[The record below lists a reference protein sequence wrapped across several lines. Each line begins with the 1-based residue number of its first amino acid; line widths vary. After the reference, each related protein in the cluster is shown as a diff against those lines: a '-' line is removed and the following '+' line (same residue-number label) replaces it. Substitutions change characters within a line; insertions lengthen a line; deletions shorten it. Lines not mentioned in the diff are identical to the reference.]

1 MSWRSMG
8 ARVARRF
15 RGEESGAALVEFAI
29 ASLMLIMLIL
39 GMVEL
44 AELYRRFQAL
54 TDAARE
60 GARYAVVSSPAD
72 SAGAVAKVK
81 ERLAGQ
87 GITPKSVTVTG
98 LAAGYGNPATVT
110 IEYDYQFSYVSSFT
124 GATTVPLKTL
134 ARMRIE

>member
-1 MSWRSMG
+1 MG
-8 ARVARRF
+8 VRAARRF
-15 RGEESGAALVEFAI
+15 RADESGAALVEFAV

-39 GMVEL
+39 GMVEF

-60 GARYAVVSSPAD
+60 GARFAVVSSPSD
-72 SAGAVAKVK
+72 SAGTVTQVK
-81 ERLAGQ
+81 NRLASQ
-87 GITPKSVTVTG
+87 GIVPKKVTVTG

-110 IEYDYQFSYVSSFT
+110 IEYDYKFSYVSSFT

>member
-1 MSWRSMG
+1 VG
-8 ARVARRF
+8 ARAARRF
-15 RGEESGAALVEFAI
+15 RGDESGAALVEFAI

-60 GARYAVVSSPAD
+60 GARFAVVSSPAD
-72 SAGAVAKVK
+72 SAGAVARVK
-81 ERLAGQ
+81 DRLAGQ
-87 GITPKSVTVTG
+87 GIVPKKVTVTG
-98 LAAGYGNPATVT
+98 LSAGYGNTATVNV
-110 IEYDYQFSYVSSFT
+110 EYDYRFSFVSSFT
-124 GATTVPLKTL
+124 GARTVPLKTL